1 VRDLPKNRCRCN
13 IMRLPFIS
21 FRRHRPAP
29 GQGLEE
35 VRSLFAK
42 FQRIQKHNTNV
53 LELMAEMDRALGGE
67 YIFDRAFLESSV
79 RELSGHVY
87 QVVYCLNAMSQNEY
101 VALFDRYQ
109 SIKGVLDDILA
120 GGVGPFGASLALPYS
135 VLGVEMDP
143 MAGALNVCLAEARNR
158 LDIAAPDGFA
168 VTVTGCSRLIE
179 AIGTAVAAGPHA
191 SRVGRRAAEIT
202 EIDFPPELAEAINY
216 QVEALFDRHGG
227 PVPLTVRI
235 CSSAINSEPLTNVES
250 KDLLD
255 ACRQALAGYLAT
267 AEEPEDGPVTLAVN
281 ETVSGYLAG
290 WVSVVAKPGSPS
302 GGLYCITA
310 WPVNAPDRKESFFL
324 RRTYPFDLVESEIK
338 AKPLGQPLY
347 AGVNPLSFTPKGMY
361 RGSALMGPSFLRS
374 IAECAAAFER
384 ILGYPQNLGWVRGD
398 GERPV
403 IVNVSPASGLDGS
416 GAMAW
421 DSGDLLEGAEVMLT
435 GGETVQM
442 GIAAGPVV
450 HVSESELD
458 RFPYGAVAVARQ
470 ASPRFSAIM
479 RRASAIVTEIGASIG
494 HLATIAREL
503 RIPAIFGADG
513 AMERLPEGTE
523 VTVDAGERTVYRGIV
538 EPLLASRA
546 CSTELYPNDP
556 EYVALRRLLRWIMP
570 LDLIDPDSSAFT
582 VDNCRTYHEIIHFAH
597 ERSIEELLKIQE
609 HGAGLKSQYVRKLEI
624 DTPIDIFVLDIGGG
638 VSPEAGPRVR
648 MDDIISKPFLA
659 FLDGLSL
666 KEVWGR
672 DAGSLGIREI
682 ISGFDRTF
690 AAIMEPP
697 EFSGKNHAILAE
709 NYMNV
714 GLRLGYHYSVID
726 SYLSGNIN
734 QNYVYFR
741 FAGGFADENHRR
753 RRAELIRTILDQLSF
768 KVTVKGDLVLGKLKL
783 ADNTEVI
790 SALKVLGELTGFTR
804 QIDLSMDSENRVEQF
819 ARLFREKSRYAAPL
833 GEEEKTS
840 G

>member
-1 VRDLPKNRCRCN
+1 
-13 IMRLPFIS
+13 
-21 FRRHRPAP
+21 
-29 GQGLEE
+29 
-35 VRSLFAK
+35 
-42 FQRIQKHNTNV
+42 
-53 LELMAEMDRALGGE
+53 
-67 YIFDRAFLESSV
+67 
-79 RELSGHVY
+79 
-87 QVVYCLNAMSQNEY
+87 MSQNEY

-109 SIKGVLDDILA
+109 SIKRVLDDILA
-120 GGVGPFGASLALPYS
+120 GGVGPFGTSLALPYS
-135 VLGVEMDP
+135 VLGVEMEP

-168 VTVTGCSRLIE
+168 VTVAGCSRLIE
-179 AIGTAVAAGPHA
+179 AIEAKVAAGAAEPQPGSPLKPSAAAAGLHA
-191 SRVGRRAAEIT
+191 SRVGGRAVEIP

-216 QVEALFDRHGG
+216 QVEALFDRYGG
-227 PVPLTVRI
+227 PIPLTVRI
-235 CSSAINSEPLTNVES
+235 CSSAMNSEALTNVES
-250 KDLLD
+250 KDILH
-255 ACRQALAGYLAT
+255 ACRQALAGYLA
-267 AEEPEDGPVTLAVN
+267 AAGESEDAPVALAVN
-281 ETVSGYLAG
+281 ATVSGYLAG
-290 WVSVVAKPGSPS
+290 WVSVVATPGSPS
-302 GGLYCITA
+302 GGLFCITV
-310 WPVNAPDRKESFFL
+310 WPVDAPDRKESFFL

-338 AKPLGQPLY
+338 AKPFGQPLY
-347 AGVNPLSFTPKGMY
+347 AGVNPLSCTPKGLY
-361 RGSALMGPSFLRS
+361 RGSALMGTSFLRS

-384 ILGYPQNLGWVRGD
+384 ILGYPQNLGWIRGD

-403 IVNVSPASGLDGS
+403 IVDVSPTNGLDGS
-416 GAMAW
+416 AGMVC

-458 RFPYGAVAVARQ
+458 RFPYGAVAVARH
-470 ASPRFSAIM
+470 ASPRLSAIM

-523 VTVDAGERTVYRGIV
+523 VTVDAGDRTVYRGIV

-570 LDLIDPDSSAFT
+570 LDLIDPDSSAFS

-624 DTPIDIFVLDIGGG
+624 DTPIDLFVLDIGGG

-648 MDDIISKPFLA
+648 MDDVISKPFLA
-659 FLDGLSL
+659 FLSGLSL
-666 KEVWGR
+666 KEAWDR
-672 DAGSLGIREI
+672 DAGSISIREI
-682 ISGFDRTF
+682 ISGLDRTF

-697 EFSGKNHAILAE
+697 EFSGRNHAILAE

-753 RRAELIRTILDQLSF
+753 RRAELIRTILDQMSF
-768 KVTVKGDLVLGKLKL
+768 KVAVKGDLVLGKLKL
-783 ADNTEVI
+783 ADDVEVI
-790 SALKVLGELTGFTR
+790 SALRALGELTGFTR
-804 QIDLSMDSENRVEQF
+804 QIDLSMDSEDRVEQF
-819 ARLFREKSRYAAPL
+819 ARLFREKSRHAATS
-833 GEEEKTS
+833 GEEAS
-840 G
+840 GLSDHLDR

>member
-1 VRDLPKNRCRCN
+1 
-13 IMRLPFIS
+13 MRLPFIS
-21 FRRHRPAP
+21 NRRHRPAAE
-29 GQGLEE
+29 QGLEG

-42 FQRIQKHNTNV
+42 FQRIQKYNTNV

-87 QVVYCLNAMSQNEY
+87 QVVYSLNAMSRNQY

-120 GGVGPFGASLALPYS
+120 GGLGPFGASLALPYS
-135 VLGVEMDP
+135 VLGVEVEP

-179 AIGTAVAAGPHA
+179 IIGAAGPQP
-191 SRVGRRAAEIT
+191 
-202 EIDFPPELAEAINY
+202 DFPQELAEAINY
-216 QVEALFDRHGG
+216 QVEALFERCGG

-235 CSSAINSEPLTNVES
+235 CSSAMNLQVLTNVES
-250 KDLLD
+250 KDVLN
-255 ACRQALAGYLAT
+255 ACRLALAGYLAT
-267 AEEPEDGPVTLAVN
+267 TEDPEDAPVALAVN
-281 ETVSGYLAG
+281 ETVPAYLAG
-290 WVSVVAKPGSPS
+290 WVSVAATPESPS
-302 GGLYCITA
+302 GALFCITA
-310 WPVNAPDRKESFFL
+310 WPVDAPDLKESFFL

-338 AKPLGQPLY
+338 AKPLGLPLY
-347 AGVNPLSFTPKGMY
+347 AGVNTLSCTPKGMY
-361 RGSALMGPSFLRS
+361 RGSALLDPSFLRS

-398 GERPV
+398 AERPV

-416 GAMAW
+416 AAMAC
-421 DSGDLLEGAEVMLT
+421 DSGDLIEGAEVMLT

-450 HVSESELD
+450 HVSESDLD
-458 RFPYGAVAVARQ
+458 GFPHGAVAVARQ
-470 ASPRFSAIM
+470 ASPRLSSIL
-479 RRASAIVTEIGASIG
+479 RKASAVVTEIGASIG

-503 RIPAIFGADG
+503 RIPAIFGAAG
-513 AMERLPEGTE
+513 AIERLPEGTE
-523 VTVDAGERTVYRGIV
+523 VTVDAGDRTVYRGIV

-546 CSTELYPNDP
+546 CSTELYPSDP

-570 LDLIDPDSSAFT
+570 LDLIDPDSSAFS

-609 HGAGLKSQYVRKLEI
+609 HGPGLKSQSVRKLDI
-624 DTPIDIFVLDIGGG
+624 DTPIDLFVLDIGGG
-638 VSPEAGPRVR
+638 VSPEAGPRIR
-648 MDDIISKPFLA
+648 MDDVISKPFLA
-659 FLDGLSL
+659 FLRGLSL
-666 KEVWGR
+666 KEVWDR
-672 DAGSLGIREI
+672 DPGSLGIREI
-682 ISGFDRTF
+682 ISGLDRTF

-697 EFSGKNHAILAE
+697 EFSGRNHAIVAE

-726 SYLSGNIN
+726 SYLSGNVN

-741 FAGGFADENHRR
+741 FAGGFADENRRR
-753 RRAELIRTILDQLSF
+753 RRADLIRTILEQLSF

-783 ADNTEVI
+783 AGNIEVI
-790 SALKVLGELTGFTR
+790 SALRVLGELTGFTR
-804 QIDLSMDSENRVEQF
+804 QIDLSMDSENKVEHF
-819 ARLFREKSRYAAPL
+819 ARLFRETSRRAAAS
-833 GEEEKTS
+833 GQEENTRA
-840 G
+840 

>member
-1 VRDLPKNRCRCN
+1 
-13 IMRLPFIS
+13 MRLPFIS
-21 FRRHRPAP
+21 HRRHRPAAE
-29 GQGLEE
+29 QGLEV

-42 FQRIQKHNTNV
+42 FQRIQKHNTKV

-87 QVVYCLNAMSQNEY
+87 QVVYSLNAMSRNEY

-109 SIKGVLDDILA
+109 SIKGVLDDIL
-120 GGVGPFGASLALPYS
+120 GGGLGPLGASLALPYS
-135 VLGVEMDP
+135 VLGVEVEP

-179 AIGTAVAAGPHA
+179 AIGAAGPHA
-191 SRVGRRAAEIT
+191 SRVGRRAVEVPET
-202 EIDFPPELAEAINY
+202 DFPPELAEAINY
-216 QVEALFDRHGG
+216 QVEALFERCGG

-235 CSSAINSEPLTNVES
+235 CSPALNLEELTNVGP
-250 KDLLD
+250 KDILH
-255 ACRQALAGYLAT
+255 ACRLALDRYLA
-267 AEEPEDGPVTLAVN
+267 AVEKPEDAPVTLAVN
-281 ETVSGYLAG
+281 ETVSAYLAG
-290 WVSVVAKPGSPS
+290 WVSVAAAPESPS
-302 GGLYCITA
+302 GGLFCITA
-310 WPVNAPDRKESFFL
+310 WPVDAPDRKESFFL

-338 AKPLGQPLY
+338 AKPFGRPLY
-347 AGVNPLSFTPKGMY
+347 AGVKPLSFTPKGMY
-361 RGSALMGPSFLRS
+361 RGSALLGPSFLRS

-398 GERPV
+398 AERPV

-416 GAMAW
+416 AAMAC
-421 DSGDLLEGAEVMLT
+421 DSGDLLEGVEVMLT

-450 HVSESELD
+450 HVSESNLD
-458 RFPYGAVAVARQ
+458 RFPHGAVAVARQ
-470 ASPRFSAIM
+470 ASPRLSAIL

-503 RIPAIFGADG
+503 RIPAIFGAAG

-523 VTVDAGERTVYRGIV
+523 VTVDAGDRTVYRGIV

-546 CSTELYPNDP
+546 CSTELDPSDP
-556 EYVALRRLLRWIMP
+556 EYVALRSLLRWIMP
-570 LDLIDPDSSAFT
+570 LDLIDPDSSAFS
-582 VDNCRTYHEIIHFAH
+582 VENCRTYHEIIHFAH
-597 ERSIEELLKIQE
+597 ERSIEELLKIQK

-624 DTPIDIFVLDIGGG
+624 DTPIDLFVLDIGGG
-638 VSPEAGPRVR
+638 VSQEAGPRVR
-648 MDDIISKPFLA
+648 MDDVISKPFLA
-659 FLDGLSL
+659 FLRGLSL
-666 KEVWGR
+666 KEVWDR

-697 EFSGKNHAILAE
+697 EFSGRNHAIVAE

-726 SYLSGNIN
+726 SYLSGNVN

-753 RRAELIRTILDQLSF
+753 RRADLIRTILEQLSF

-783 ADNTEVI
+783 AGNIEVI
-790 SALKVLGELTGFTR
+790 SVLRVLGELTGFTR
-804 QIDLSMDSENRVEQF
+804 QIDLSMDSEDKVEQF
-819 ARLFREKSRYAAPL
+819 ATLFREKSSRAAA
-833 GEEEKTS
+833 S
-840 G
+840 GQEASRLPDHRER

>member
-1 VRDLPKNRCRCN
+1 MRDLPKNRCRCN

-21 FRRHRPAP
+21 FRRHRDAP

-42 FQRIQKHNTNV
+42 FQRIQKHNTDV

-87 QVVYCLNAMSQNEY
+87 QVVYSLNAMSQNEY

-109 SIKGVLDDILA
+109 NIKGVLDDILA

-143 MAGALNVCLAEARNR
+143 LAGDLNVCLAEARNR

-179 AIGTAVAAGPHA
+179 AIGTAARPHA
-191 SRVGRRAAEIT
+191 SRAGGRAAEVP
-202 EIDFPPELAEAINY
+202 EINFPPELAEAINY

-235 CSSAINSEPLTNVES
+235 CSSAMNSEALTKVES

-255 ACRQALAGYLAT
+255 ACTQVLAGYLAAAQG
-267 AEEPEDGPVTLAVN
+267 AEDAPITLAVN

-290 WVSVVAKPGSPS
+290 WVSVVASPVSPS
-302 GGLYCITA
+302 QGLYCITA
-310 WPVNAPDRKESFFL
+310 WPVDGPDRKESFFL

-347 AGVNPLSFTPKGMY
+347 AGVNPLSFTPRGMY
-361 RGSALMGPSFLRS
+361 RGSALMGPAFLRS

-416 GAMAW
+416 AAMAC
-421 DSGDLLEGAEVMLT
+421 DSGDLLEDAEVMLT

-470 ASPRFSAIM
+470 ASPRLSAIM

-513 AMERLPEGTE
+513 AIERLPEGTE

-570 LDLIDPDSSAFT
+570 LDLIDPDSSGFT

-609 HGAGLKSQYVRKLEI
+609 HGAGLKGQYVRKLEI
-624 DTPIDIFVLDIGGG
+624 DTPIDLFVLDLGGG
-638 VSPEAGPRVR
+638 VSPEAGPCVR
-648 MDDIISKPFLA
+648 IDDVISKPFSA
-659 FLDGLSL
+659 FLQGLSL
-666 KEVWGR
+666 KDVWSR

-690 AAIMEPP
+690 AALMEPP
-697 EFSGKNHAILAE
+697 EFSGRNHAILAE

-726 SYLSGNIN
+726 SYLSGNVN

-741 FAGGFADENHRR
+741 FAGGFADEDHRR

-804 QIDLSMDSENRVEQF
+804 QIDLSMDSESRVEQF
-819 ARLFREKSRYAAPL
+819 ARLFREKSRYAATL
-833 GEEEKTS
+833 KEEEKTS
-840 G
+840 A

>member
-1 VRDLPKNRCRCN
+1 
-13 IMRLPFIS
+13 MRLPFIS
-21 FRRHRPAP
+21 FRRHRLVP

-42 FQRIQKHNTNV
+42 FQRIQKHNTRV

-87 QVVYCLNAMSQNEY
+87 QVVYCLNAMSRNEY

-135 VLGVEMDP
+135 VLGVEMEP
-143 MAGALNVCLAEARNR
+143 LAGALNVCLAEARNR

-168 VTVTGCSRLIE
+168 VTVIGCSRLIE
-179 AIGTAVAAGPHA
+179 AIGAAGAAGAAGPHA
-191 SRVGRRAAEIT
+191 SRAAGRAVEVP

-235 CSSAINSEPLTNVES
+235 CSSAMNSEVLTNVES
-250 KDLLD
+250 KDILD
-255 ACRQALAGYLAT
+255 SCRQVLAGYLA
-267 AEEPEDGPVTLAVN
+267 ADEEPGDAPVALAVN

-290 WVSVVAKPGSPS
+290 WVSGVATPGSPS
-302 GGLYCITA
+302 GGLFCITA
-310 WPVNAPDRKESFFL
+310 WPADAPDRKESFFL

-338 AKPLGQPLY
+338 AKPFDQQLY
-347 AGVNPLSFTPKGMY
+347 AGVHPLTCTPKGLY

-403 IVNVSPASGLDGS
+403 IVNVSPASGLGGS
-416 GAMAW
+416 AGMAC
-421 DSGDLLEGAEVMLT
+421 DSVDLPEGAEVMLT

-470 ASPRFSAIM
+470 ASPRLSAIM

-523 VTVDAGERTVYRGIV
+523 VTVDAGDRTVYRGIV

-570 LDLIDPDSSAFT
+570 LDLIDPDSSAFS

-609 HGAGLKSQYVRKLEI
+609 HGAGLKSQYVRNLEI
-624 DTPIDIFVLDIGGG
+624 DTPIDLFVLDIGGG

-648 MDDIISKPFLA
+648 MDDVISKPFLA
-659 FLDGLSL
+659 FLRGLSL
-666 KEVWGR
+666 KELWDR
-672 DAGSLGIREI
+672 DAGSLSIREI

-697 EFSGKNHAILAE
+697 EFSGRNHAILAE

-753 RRAELIRTILDQLSF
+753 RRAEFIRTILDQLSF

-783 ADNTEVI
+783 AGNTEVI

-819 ARLFREKSRYAAPL
+819 ARLFREKSRHAAAF
-833 GEEEKTS
+833 GQQEKTRA
-840 G
+840 